1 LKHPNIS
8 ALVGYCVE
16 FGHCALLYEY
26 AENGSLDDI
35 LFSAAT
41 RSRALSWKARM
52 KIALGVA
59 YALEFMHSTCS
70 PPVVHGNIKATNILL
85 DAQLMP
91 YLSHCGLARL
101 SQFVSA
107 IRTDSEALNSGK
119 GYVAPELTDPA
130 TDSIKADI
138 YSFGVILLVLL
149 TGQKA
154 FDSSRRQNEQFLVDW
169 ASPHLHNLDS
179 LERITDPRIHASMPP
194 QAISTLG
201 NIILLCIKKSPELR
215 PPMTVITDKL
225 LKLVQS
231 TGLQKTST
239 TTQHL
244 EVDAQEPSFK
254 TTRPYFEPSFTG
266 TSLDNTHFH
275 FCSYILH
282 FEALFSLL

>member
-1 LKHPNIS
+1 MK
-8 ALVGYCVE
+8 
-16 FGHCALLYEY
+16 FFF
-26 AENGSLDDI
+26 
-35 LFSAAT
+35 LF
-41 RSRALSWKARM
+41 
-52 KIALGVA
+52 
-59 YALEFMHSTCS
+59 
-70 PPVVHGNIKATNILL
+70 
-85 DAQLMP
+85 
-91 YLSHCGLARL
+91 
-101 SQFVSA
+101 
-107 IRTDSEALNSGK
+107 
-119 GYVAPELTDPA
+119 
-130 TDSIKADI
+130 
-138 YSFGVILLVLL
+138 
-149 TGQKA
+149 
-154 FDSSRRQNEQFLVDW
+154 SSRRQNEQFLVDW